1 MIKLALIFNTI
12 VICWFG
18 TELIDFYGP
27 NRFISEYMTAFIVH
41 DGFLPVI
48 IAIINSIV
56 IIGLAFNIS
65 SKGEE

>member
-1 MIKLALIFNTI
+1 MIKLALVFNTI
-12 VICWFG
+12 VVGWFG

-56 IIGLAFNIS
+56 IIGLAFNIT
-65 SKGEE
+65 KKKV